1 MEIESSA
8 KPKTFHFEP
17 NLRKKLTAQQRR
29 NRKIRWLRK
38 LYRDA
43 KNAELIA
50 EQGDTVNQAAVE
62 SARFQKQLESLYE
75 NPFDD
80 GKFKIMDDDLFEDE
94 VNNLIEWCE
103 DLDYDKY
110 CESWHTMATSAKP
123 QVTSDDNNVQVL
135 SAGLGDLTIGLN

>member
-110 CESWHTMATSAKP
+110 CESWHTMATSANP
-123 QVTSDDNNVQVL
+123 QVQSDDNNVQVL

>member
-50 EQGDTVNQAAVE
+50 EQGDTVN
-62 SARFQKQLESLYE
+62 
-75 NPFDD
+75 
-80 GKFKIMDDDLFEDE
+80 
-94 VNNLIEWCE
+94 
-103 DLDYDKY
+103 
-110 CESWHTMATSAKP
+110 
-123 QVTSDDNNVQVL
+123 
-135 SAGLGDLTIGLN
+135 